1 MSQQEPKTILLVE
14 DSATLTMITS
24 DTLRGLG
31 YDVIAANTGEKA
43 VEIAV
48 GNEKINLVLMDIEL
62 GRGID
67 GTEAARRILEKRDLP
82 VIFVTSHSEK
92 EFVERVKT
100 VSRYGYVIKNSG
112 AFVMHSAIEMAFEL
126 FETNKKTSISEK
138 LYRSLFEN
146 MINGFAYC
154 KMHFDEDRPVDFI
167 YLAVNKAFETQTGL
181 RGVTGK
187 KVSEVIPGIRQ
198 SDPQLFELYGR
209 VAHTGRPEQ
218 TEIYVEALK
227 MWFLISVYSPQKEY
241 FVAVFE
247 VITERKLAEE
257 KIKTLLAEKEL
268 ILKEV
273 HHRIKNNMSAIAGLM
288 SLQASA
294 LNDTAAV
301 AALEDA
307 RSRVLSMMVLYD
319 KLYCTDNFDNLSFG
333 EYLSS
338 LVDEIIENFP
348 NKEIVKVEKNIVDFP
363 LDAKRTSNLGLI
375 INELITNIMK
385 YAFTGRQSGI
395 ITLSAAAVDNR
406 IKISIQDNGIGIPE
420 SIDIDNSIGFGLQLV
435 DMMSKSLD
443 GTIKIERNNG
453 TRFILEFKL

>member
-1 MSQQEPKTILLVE
+1 MSSQEPKTILLVE

-31 YDVIAANTGEKA
+31 YDVVAANTGEKA
-43 VEIAV
+43 VEIAA

-67 GTEAARRILEKRDLP
+67 GTEAARQILEKRDLP

-92 EFVERVKT
+92 EFVDRVKT

-146 MINGFAYC
+146 MINGFSYC
-154 KMHFDEDRPVDFI
+154 KMCFENNRPVDFI
-167 YLAVNKAFETQTGL
+167 YLAVNEAFKTGTGL
-181 RGVTGK
+181 NDVVGK
-187 KVSEVIPGIRQ
+187 KVSEVIPGIRET
-198 SDPQLFELYGR
+198 DPGLFELYGR
-209 VAHTGRPEQ
+209 VALSGIPEQ
-218 TEIYVEALK
+218 TEYYLESLK
-227 MWFLISVYSPQKEY
+227 MWFLISVYSPQKDY
-241 FVAVFE
+241 FVAVFD
-247 VITERKLAEE
+247 VITERKLADE

-294 LNDTAAV
+294 LEDPAAI

-319 KLYCTDNFDNLSFG
+319 KLYCADNFDNLSFG

-363 LDAKRTSNLGLI
+363 LDAKRISNLGLI

-406 IKISIQDNGIGIPE
+406 IKISIQDNGIGMPE

-435 DMMSKSLD
+435 DMMSKSLN

-453 TRFILEFKL
+453 TKFILEFKL